1 MNQSPSVVVGSP
13 KAINSQSLYPSTDVA
28 VMPLPNHRLA
38 NHRLAMV
45 SRHDTTSPCI
55 SSAPTTTSPPA
66 MQIPNGSMPL
76 PRRFRRFILRHL
88 IDDPAV
94 DSNDPIFNNVI
105 ADPEDSKYNAHAI
118 RQLLSKNYFKWA
130 DIDKASN
137 PVLYYPELKSET
149 VAMEYGSSCVGVSNT
164 KCDFTQLN
172 DSSYTI
178 RHERSPSPMKVNYDT
193 NRQNKRQCHSG
204 SDTCLRNKQYN
215 ENELWHHPSP
225 LPLPL
230 PLPSP
235 NNSNFIHSN
244 NVRSESSSYIPP
256 VSQSLLP
263 IPPNYLP
270 TPLQSSESTTKVE
283 QFTKFTN
290 SFTVNKPDKKD
301 VENRTESKI
310 PSFKQNQS
318 DEETGG
324 GGGGNSKQDTRITNK
339 PSNNKSIIQTYGE
352 VFPTGNGW
360 VNSKNENLKLS
371 RVLLQKFS
379 QVEIGKISC
388 ETEDSSCNV
397 CKQALSNYWE
407 YVSHIVEHNNAISD
421 YHFKHVHFCPV
432 DICPMSLIGFT
443 KKRDLRHHIHNY
455 HYYRSNILEKFRPWE
470 SLMKELSYNCIWP
483 GCSSS
488 FCRKDVLTRH
498 IKLNHQKNTD
508 VKQGECYNCHTNKT
522 SLWYKDLDC
531 QTICNA
537 CYQFQRKYGTSRPS
551 VDRRLT
557 ATEGKKLIKDRV
569 PKWKINNP
577 I

>member
-1 MNQSPSVVVGSP
+1 MNQSPSVVLGSTKP
-13 KAINSQSLYPSTDVA
+13 MKSQPSYNSTETG
-28 VMPLPNHRLA
+28 VMPLPNHG
-38 NHRLAMV
+38 LAMV
-45 SRHDTTSPCI
+45 SGHE
-55 SSAPTTTSPPA
+55 TTTLCESSSPPTILPPA
-66 MQIPNGSMPL
+66 MQTSSATRPL

-94 DSNDPIFNNVI
+94 DFNDPIFNNVV
-105 ADPEDSKYNAHAI
+105 ADSADSKYNAHALL
-118 RQLLSKNYFKWA
+118 QLLSKNYFKWA
-130 DIDKASN
+130 DIDKTSN

-149 VAMEYGSSCVGVSNT
+149 FSMEYGSPSMDGCNANSPFIRV
-164 KCDFTQLN
+164 N
-172 DSSYTI
+172 DTSYTI
-178 RHERSPSPMKVNYDT
+178 KHGKSPSPLSSDYD
-193 NRQNKRQCHSG
+193 NRQNKRKCHSG
-204 SDTCLRNKQYN
+204 SDLSSQNREYSESGLDQHNAPAQNDT
-215 ENELWHHPSP
+215 
-225 LPLPL
+225 
-230 PLPSP
+230 
-235 NNSNFIHSN
+235 NFIHAN
-244 NVRSESSSYIPP
+244 NIKSEGSYIPQ
-256 VSQSLLP
+256 VSRSL
-263 IPPNYLP
+263 PPMPQNYLP
-270 TPLQSSESTTKVE
+270 TPLQSSDTSKVQ
-283 QFTKFTN
+283 QFTNVNDNFAVKGTEKED
-290 SFTVNKPDKKD
+290 TVKQRK
-301 VENRTESKI
+301 ESKVR
-310 PSFKQNQS
+310 SFKQTQS
-318 DEETGG
+318 DEEE
-324 GGGGNSKQDTRITNK
+324 GGGNSKHDIRITNK
-339 PSNNKSIIQTYGE
+339 PSSNVSITKTYGE

-360 VNSKNENLKLS
+360 VNSNNENLKLS
-371 RVLLQKFS
+371 RVLLEKFP
-379 QVEIGKISC
+379 QVEIEKISC

-407 YVSHIVEHNNAISD
+407 YISHIIEHNNAISD

-432 DICPMSLIGFT
+432 DICPMNIIGFT
-443 KKRDLRHHIHNY
+443 KKRDLRHHVHNY

-470 SLMKELSYNCIWP
+470 TLMKELSYNCIWP

-557 ATEGKKLIKDRV
+557 ATEGKKLIKERV